1 MTNLVL
7 LTRPLFFDLPI
18 WSSQS
23 DCGQCI
29 DSIDCA
35 VPQRPS

>member
-18 WSSQS
+18 WLSQS
-23 DCGQCI
+23 DCGQCT
-29 DSIDCA
+29 DSIHCG

>member
-7 LTRPLFFDLPI
+7 LTRPLLFAPPI
-18 WSSQS
+18 WSSQP
-23 DCGQCI
+23 DCGQCT

-35 VPQRPS
+35 VPQCPS

>member
-7 LTRPLFFDLPI
+7 PTRSLFFGPHI

-23 DCGQCI
+23 DCGQCT
-29 DSIDCA
+29 DSIHYG
-35 VPQRPS
+35 VPQCPS

>member
-7 LTRPLFFDLPI
+7 PTRSLFFDPPI
-18 WSSQS
+18 WSSQP
-23 DCGQCI
+23 DCSQST
-29 DSIDCA
+29 DSIHYG